1 MSAEKKRFISILG
14 DSYTPTG
21 EDRARMNRNAMK
33 WIKQIMLKENAA
45 QRGADIC
52 ATHKL
57 IELQSSKTD
66 PDWLREIGIKL
77 DDQ

>member
-1 MSAEKKRFISILG
+1 MSEKKRLYVSILN
-14 DSYTPTG
+14 DSYSPTG

-33 WIKQIMLKENAA
+33 WIKQIMLRENAA
-45 QRGADIC
+45 QRGAEIC

-77 DDQ
+77 DD